1 MASIEQQQQQTA
13 PPHPGPND
21 GPSQPSQQA
30 APPPPEFLYAGQPPP
45 PWILPPHHH
54 NPAAPG
60 AVVGEHDGMDLAAAA
75 AAAAASQNHVGANGS
90 GAGGD
95 DELDDQE
102 PEMMMADGQILD
114 SPPAPHDTRSGG
126 GRKGKGSA
134 VKRPGG
140 GGHLVPGPDLS
151 NEPAKVSLADLKD
164 CPPGVKPYHAYSTLI
179 RYAIKGSPGGK
190 LLLEDIYEA
199 LMNRFEYFRTAP
211 PGWKNS
217 VRHNLSLNPM
227 FVKVERPLTDRGK
240 GYYWTVRDDPGLD
253 ARTGVHR
260 NRKKKTQ
267 QAAAAAATAVPG
279 APPVPGP
286 SGPPG
291 AHPYPPQQYV
301 IPEDHVAALQAHFN
315 PYPRDTLVPDVAPN
329 GEVDWQASWW
339 NEITKLQQFTAQ
351 QEKAGVGPGWY
362 RWMFEHM
369 RAAFGHPAVI
379 GTATGT
385 VHVGQLPDMSQQQ
398 QPQGGQP
405 GGMSVPPPHAEGES
419 METDSGEG
427 NVAGGESHEGDPDE
441 SE

>member
-1 MASIEQQQQQTA
+1 ME
-13 PPHPGPND
+13 
-21 GPSQPSQQA
+21 
-30 APPPPEFLYAGQPPP
+30 
-45 PWILPPHHH
+45 
-54 NPAAPG
+54 
-60 AVVGEHDGMDLAAAA
+60 LAAAA
-75 AAAAASQNHVGANGS
+75 AAGAGGGPPQGHHHHVNGNGS
-90 GAGGD
+90 GGD

-114 SPPAPHDTRSGG
+114 EHVSPPAHDGRGG
-126 GRKGKGSA
+126 SRKGKGSS
-134 VKRPGG
+134 VKRPG

-267 QAAAAAATAVPG
+267 QGGGSVPPAAAIPG
-279 APPVPGP
+279 ASPVPGP

-291 AHPYPPQQYV
+291 AHPYPPQPYV

-315 PYPRDTLVPDVAPN
+315 PYPRDQLVPDVSPA
-329 GEVDWQASWW
+329 GDVDWQASWW

-385 VHVGQLPDMSQQQ
+385 VHVGQLPDMSQQ
-398 QPQGGQP
+398 GGQP
-405 GGMSVPPPHAEGES
+405 GALPAHVVPPPHGEGDS
-419 METDSGEG
+419 METDGGEG
-427 NVAGGESHEGDPDE
+427 NGGSGGGGGESHEGDPDE

>member
-1 MASIEQQQQQTA
+1 MDPSAA
-13 PPHPGPND
+13 
-21 GPSQPSQQA
+21 PSQPS
-30 APPPPEFLYAGQPPP
+30 
-45 PWILPPHHH
+45 
-54 NPAAPG
+54 
-60 AVVGEHDGMDLAAAA
+60 AAAV
-75 AAAAASQNHVGANGS
+75 ASQNHVNANGS
-90 GAGGD
+90 GVGGD

-140 GGHLVPGPDLS
+140 GGHLVPGPDIA
-151 NEPAKVSLADLKD
+151 NEPAKVSLSDLKD

-267 QAAAAAATAVPG
+267 QAAAAVAAAVPG
-279 APPVPGP
+279 ASPVPGP

-291 AHPYPPQQYV
+291 GHPYPPQQYV

-315 PYPRDTLVPDVAPN
+315 PYPRDTLVPDVTPN

-351 QEKAGVGPGWY
+351 QEKAGVGSGWY

-385 VHVGQLPDMSQQQ
+385 VHVGQLPDMGQQQ

-405 GGMSVPPPHAEGES
+405 GALPAHAVPPPHAEGES
-419 METDSGEG
+419 MDTDSGEG
-427 NVAGGESHEGDPDE
+427 NVGGGGDSHEGDPDE